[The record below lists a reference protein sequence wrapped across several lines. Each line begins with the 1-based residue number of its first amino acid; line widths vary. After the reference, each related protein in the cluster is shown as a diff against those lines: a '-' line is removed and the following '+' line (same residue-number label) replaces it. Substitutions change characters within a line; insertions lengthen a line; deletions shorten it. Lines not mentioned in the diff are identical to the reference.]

1 MKKLLE
7 LCLSTA
13 FVTYL
18 IVAVDFSPFEMHFNL
33 LDWDIKRIAKFFI
46 FFLFTLFLCRGVEFE
61 LVITRKKK

>member
-13 FVTYL
+13 FVAYL

-33 LDWDIKRIAKFFI
+33 LDWDIKRKAKFFI

>member
-33 LDWDIKRIAKFFI
+33 LNWDIKRIAKFFI

-61 LVITRKKK
+61 QVITRKKK